1 MTHLTNLGSL
11 LAEEVMNEPGIC
23 FYPARFKTPHKG
35 HWKAVRDL
43 TSRNYIKK
51 VVILIS
57 PKEVDGITQ
66 EDSYGIWKTFQ
77 AADPNPKVQIQKS
90 TEDSP
95 VKDVYAYLKQH
106 PLDKA
111 VYLAYN
117 EGEDDDPGYV
127 ESLQKQFGDKIKGI
141 AVNDKDGDIT
151 SPRVRD
157 MLAAGDYD
165 GYVKSLPDA
174 VKNKGY
180 GDNIFKLVAP
190 HAKDTITEDVV
201 MERIESVDYKQK
213 LQTFVDFV
221 ADGLGI
227 TNVPTLQFE
236 ESLDFTQKEHS
247 FGGFIPEDNKI
258 IVVVA
263 NRNLADIMRSLA
275 HELVHAKQ
283 NEETPLSA
291 QQGETGSEIENQ
303 ANAVAGVIMRL
314 YGKNN
319 PQIYMDWVS
328 AR

>member
-1 MTHLTNLGSL
+1 MKHLDNLGTL

-35 HWKAVRDL
+35 HWEAVRDL
-43 TSRNYIKK
+43 TNRNYIKK

-66 EDSYGIWKTFQ
+66 EDSYKIWKIFQ
-77 AADPNPKVQIQKS
+77 EANPNPKIQIQKS

-117 EGEDDDPGYV
+117 TGEDDDPGYV
-127 ESLQKQFGDKIKGI
+127 ESLQKQFGDKVKGI
-141 AVNDKDGDIT
+141 PVDDKSGEIT

-157 MLAAGDYD
+157 MLSAGDID
-165 GYVKSLPDA
+165 GYLESLPDA

-180 GDNIFKLVAP
+180 GDDIFKLVAP
-190 HAKDTITEDVV
+190 HAKDTLNEDAL
-201 MERIESVDYKQK
+201 MERFENLDYKQK
-213 LQTFVDFV
+213 LQAFVDFV

-227 TNVPTLQFE
+227 QNKPTLQYE
-236 ESLDFTQKEHS
+236 ESLEFTQRERS
-247 FGGFIPEDNKI
+247 FGGFVPEDNKI
-258 IVVVA
+258 IVVVG
-263 NRNLADIMRSLA
+263 NRNLADVMRSLA
-275 HELVHAKQ
+275 HELVHVRQ
-283 NEETPLSA
+283 NEETPLTA
-291 QQGETGSEIENQ
+291 MQGETGSEIENQ

-319 PQIYMDWVS
+319 PEIYMDWIS